1 MNKKFYLIAA
11 AAISMMGAQAATIF
25 VAPQARG
32 AGDGSSWENAAAPTW
47 AYEAGDQVYLSA
59 GRYVETQIELTPGIK
74 IQGGFA
80 MTATGTDLSSYDPVT
95 NETILTSDG
104 WNDDVFLKLEGD
116 DLSLET
122 EIKGVTISGIIGNQD
137 WASATTT
144 FNAKN
149 VLTSITPTGSVLY
162 IKGASLTFK
171 DANISENETN
181 LSAIMVMDSARL
193 KFYDTVIAENVSK
206 IDGTNEEIQ
215 PILGAGSILIYE
227 GGADSFLYLERCQI
241 YGNGYESNE
250 VMSKVEDGA
259 LIFAL
264 KDNDIVLVNN
274 YINGG
279 GLNTFKKSAGIRT
292 MGGVDGTHHAL
303 ALIAYNTIYNMDVEY
318 RFATGNCVTFGGNT
332 TFFAAGNIIAGNHD
346 YLVWDY
352 GEHDST
358 WGAYK
363 WNGKTVAEGNV
374 DGTGK
379 TNSSESKTEGTTSN
393 QALTLGNTAATTPA
407 KWLSGGANLVA
418 GRTMIKRGN
427 FWVEADKE
435 NPKYEVSTK
444 YEVDDNWRL
453 NSQADVLSNGD
464 ELENGHEAY
473 IKPKDAVGA
482 HSANTANILLAWDEY
497 KEYLTTTPYYTRNI
511 EVLPLLEDIDLSVD
525 GRGYKRGAT
534 TWSGSYDEAAE
545 SGVSELLSEN
555 AKVQIKKI
563 ADGIYEVKGAESA
576 EAYDLTGAKVA
587 TGNGIIDLSGAAKG
601 VYVIKAAGAA
611 AKVLR

>member
-1 MNKKFYLIAA
+1 MNKKIYLIAA

-47 AYEAGDQVYLSA
+47 TYEAGDQIYLSA
-59 GRYVETQIELTPGIK
+59 GRYVETQIELTPGVK

-80 MTATGTDLSSYDPVT
+80 TTATGIDLGSYDPVT

-122 EIKGVTISGIIGNQD
+122 EIKGVTITGIIGNQD
-137 WASATTT
+137 WASAEKG
-144 FNAKN
+144 FSAKN
-149 VLTSITPTGSVLY
+149 VLNSFTPPTGSVLY
-162 IKGASLTFK
+162 IKKASLTFK

-193 KFYDTVIAENVSK
+193 RFYDTVISENISK
-206 IDGTNEEIQ
+206 IDGANSEIQ
-215 PILGAGSILIYE
+215 PIIGAGSILIYE
-227 GGADSFLYLERCQI
+227 GGADSFLSLERCQI

-259 LIFAL
+259 LIYAL

-346 YLVWDY
+346 YLAWEY
-352 GEHDST
+352 GKHDET
-358 WGAYK
+358 YGAYK
-363 WNGKTVAEGNV
+363 WEGKTVGEGNV
-374 DGTGK
+374 DNTGK
-379 TNSSESKTEGTTSN
+379 TNSSESPTEGTTSN

-435 NPKYEVSTK
+435 NPKYEVTTK
-444 YEVDDNWRL
+444 YEVDDNWKL
-453 NSQADVLSNGD
+453 NSLADVLTKGD
-464 ELENGHEAY
+464 ELENGHDTY
-473 IKPKDAVGA
+473 IKPKENVGA
-482 HSANTANILLAWDEY
+482 HSANTANILAAWAEF
-497 KEYLTTTPYYTRNI
+497 KEYLATTPYYTRNF
-511 EVLPLLEDIDLSVD
+511 EVVPLLENIDLSVD
-525 GRGYKRGAT
+525 GRGYKRAAT
-534 TWSGSYDEAAE
+534 TWSGSYDDAAE
-545 SGVSELLSEN
+545 SFVSEIAAAS

-563 ADGIYEVKGAESA
+563 ADGIYEVKGASA